1 MKFHLQ
7 SKKEKQQN
15 FHVLTYSLKK
25 RHFAMNDSYVKGE
38 QYCNFLLFTC
48 ILKTSLPLKSLDYC
62 SKPKKP
68 QCQGSPY
75 PTEEIHLRPEKQ
87 KLREILT
94 MKLVLWACNSSTLCI
109 PNSLIEKQFL
119 NNYLLCDFY
128 FSTYWIAEPFIVYI

>member
-1 MKFHLQ
+1 
-7 SKKEKQQN
+7 
-15 FHVLTYSLKK
+15 
-25 RHFAMNDSYVKGE
+25 MNDSYVKGE

-94 MKLVLWACNSSTLCI
+94 MKLVL
-109 PNSLIEKQFL
+109 
-119 NNYLLCDFY
+119 
-128 FSTYWIAEPFIVYI
+128 